1 MPIGLA
7 SLVALVRD
15 HEQAKRECKAMIDA
29 RERAVAGDGH
39 HTGAYFQPYTRHY
52 LLFTLVG
59 IVRGGDVDV
68 SDICVP
74 ALPTAAREYRAAASL
89 VKNRGE
95 IAGWNIPPANR

>member
-1 MPIGLA
+1 
-7 SLVALVRD
+7 V
-15 HEQAKRECKAMIDA
+15 IDA
-29 RERAVAGDGH
+29 RERAGAGDGH
-39 HTGAYFQPYTRHY
+39 HAGAYFKPYTRHY

-59 IVRGGDVDV
+59 IVREDDVDV

-95 IAGWNIPPANR
+95 IAGWNIPACQPLILFDTLRATE

>member
-1 MPIGLA
+1 
-7 SLVALVRD
+7 
-15 HEQAKRECKAMIDA
+15 MIDA

-39 HTGAYFQPYTRHY
+39 HTGAYFQPYTPHY